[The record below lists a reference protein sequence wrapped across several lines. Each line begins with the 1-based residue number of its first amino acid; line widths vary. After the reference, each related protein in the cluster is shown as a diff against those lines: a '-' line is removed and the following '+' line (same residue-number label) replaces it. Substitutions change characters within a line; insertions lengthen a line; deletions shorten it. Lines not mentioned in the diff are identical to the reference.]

1 MPQTLLKKPI
11 PNFVCIVLISVVGY
25 MCIGYTIPRVDFA
38 VLILVWTLLFLGYA
52 QMIKMD
58 FLDKR
63 IGLGVLLALAI
74 RLSLLFCIP
83 ALSDDFYR
91 FIWDGRLSIDGI
103 NPFAV
108 LPAAF
113 VKTAGAATCGLDST
127 LFSLL
132 NSQNYYTVYP
142 PVLQGIFW
150 ASSWLFPTN
159 EMGNIVLLRIFTI
172 AAETGSIFLII
183 SLLKKFNLPIKN
195 VFIYALNP
203 LVILELTGNLHGE
216 AIMIFFILLFIYFLT
231 REYVLC
237 AALAFSL
244 AICSKLLP
252 IIFLPLLIKSLGI
265 KKSLLFYSICAIAC
279 GILFTPFTDPVF
291 LKNMGS
297 SLTLYFQ
304 KFEFNASIFYL
315 FRWIGFKSVGYD
327 VVRVAGKYITGLS
340 FLGIIGL
347 FLINKSRGVKSLCR
361 LMLFSLMIYF
371 AFALVVHPWYL
382 TTLVMLS
389 VFTTYR
395 FPVVWSA
402 LITLTYITYS
412 SLPYKEN
419 INLVLLEYVILYSF
433 LGYEIFRNSTRREIN
448 WKPI

>member
-1 MPQTLLKKPI
+1 
-11 PNFVCIVLISVVGY
+11 
-25 MCIGYTIPRVDFA
+25 
-38 VLILVWTLLFLGYA
+38 
-52 QMIKMD
+52 
-58 FLDKR
+58 
-63 IGLGVLLALAI
+63 
-74 RLSLLFCIP
+74 
-83 ALSDDFYR
+83 
-91 FIWDGRLSIDGI
+91 
-103 NPFAV
+103 
-108 LPAAF
+108 
-113 VKTAGAATCGLDST
+113 
-127 LFSLL
+127 
-132 NSQNYYTVYP
+132 
-142 PVLQGIFW
+142 
-150 ASSWLFPTN
+150 
-159 EMGNIVLLRIFTI
+159 
-172 AAETGSIFLII
+172 
-183 SLLKKFNLPIKN
+183 
-195 VFIYALNP
+195 
-203 LVILELTGNLHGE
+203 
-216 AIMIFFILLFIYFLT
+216 
-231 REYVLC
+231 
-237 AALAFSL
+237 
-244 AICSKLLP
+244 
-252 IIFLPLLIKSLGI
+252 
-265 KKSLLFYSICAIAC
+265 LLFYSICAIAC